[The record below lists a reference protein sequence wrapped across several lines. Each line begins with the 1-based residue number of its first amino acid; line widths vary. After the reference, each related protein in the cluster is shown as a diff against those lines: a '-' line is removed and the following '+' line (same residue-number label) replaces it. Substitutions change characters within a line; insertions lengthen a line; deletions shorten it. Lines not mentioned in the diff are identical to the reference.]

1 MSATTAAESANQAS
15 HAAPFDAD
23 RQRVLARKAIAKH
36 SFCTLA
42 TSSASNV
49 PHVVGVR
56 YAVIDDALYVTMFDD
71 SVKVRNIRDNPRV
84 AVCIPTRKIP
94 MFPPF
99 AIQFQGRAD
108 LIPND
113 DPEIV
118 RLHESGAFKR
128 IISKADFANP
138 RSCFARIAP
147 PRRVSTYGIGVPL
160 MQIVREPT
168 SAIRSVDL

>member
-1 MSATTAAESANQAS
+1 MSASAIETTV
-15 HAAPFDAD
+15 HAAPFDTD
-23 RQRVLARKAIAKH
+23 RQRALARKAIAKH

-42 TSSASNV
+42 TSSSVNV

-56 YAVIDDALYVTMFDD
+56 YAVIDDALYITMFDD
-71 SVKVRNIRDNPRV
+71 SIKARNIRDNPRV

-99 AIQFQGRAD
+99 AVQFQGRAEMF
-108 LIPND
+108 PND

-118 RLHESGAFKR
+118 RLYEAGQFKR
-128 IISKADFANP
+128 IISKADFGNP
-138 RSCFARIAP
+138 HSWFARIAP
-147 PRRVSTYGIGVPL
+147 PRRISTYGIGVPL
-160 MQIVREPT
+160 MQIVRDPT